1 MNTREHCPKPVR
13 RSGTGKSIQLLV
25 VLAPY
30 LLFLAGLFVLSLG
43 FFTWAENESI
53 LSVFITKRDQP
64 VYMDLNG
71 WDASSDSSGATPE
84 PLQRETVVTEPD
96 ETLVVP
102 FYYYG
107 QRIGT
112 ISIAS
117 TELSVE
123 AYQGDLETELR
134 MGAGHSSVSLLP
146 GQDGNV
152 VFAAHRTSYFK
163 PLQNAAVGDEV
174 LFETTYG
181 TFTYR
186 VREIRILKSDE
197 FSLITKE
204 TDKEQLTLYTCYP
217 FVYVGNAP
225 DRYAVFCDLVE
236 SELNT

>member
-1 MNTREHCPKPVR
+1 MRTGKQSTNTVKRA
-13 RSGTGKSIQLLV
+13 GTGRIVRFIVALL
-25 VLAPY
+25 PY
-30 LLFLAGLFVLSLG
+30 VLFLAGLFILSLG
-43 FFTWAENESI
+43 FFSWAENESI

-64 VYMDLNG
+64 VFMDLNG
-71 WDASSDSSGATPE
+71 LTDPGATPA
-84 PLQRETVVTEPD
+84 PLQEETAITEPD
-96 ETLVVP
+96 KTLVTP

-107 QRIGT
+107 EQIGT

-117 TELSVE
+117 LDMSVE

-146 GQDGNV
+146 GQDGNI
-152 VFAAHRTSYFK
+152 VFAAHRTSFFK
-163 PLQNAAVGDEV
+163 PLENVAVGDEV
-174 LFETTYG
+174 VFETTYG
-181 TFTYR
+181 TFTYA
-186 VREIRILKSDE
+186 VREIRILEAAD

-217 FVYVGNAP
+217 FKYIGNAP

>member
-1 MNTREHCPKPVR
+1 MNTREQCPKPVR
-13 RSGTGKSIQLLV
+13 RSGTGKSIQLLI
-25 VLAPY
+25 VLVPY

-43 FFTWAENESI
+43 IFTWAENESI

-64 VYMDLNG
+64 VFMDLNG
-71 WDASSDSSGATPE
+71 LDASGASGATPA
-84 PLQRETVVTEPD
+84 PLQKETAVTEPD

-107 QRIGT
+107 EQIGT

-117 TELSVE
+117 TEMSVE
-123 AYQGDLETELR
+123 AYQGDLDTELR

-146 GQDGNV
+146 GQDGNI

-163 PLQNAAVGDEV
+163 PLQNVAVGDEV

-181 TFTYR
+181 TFTYK
-186 VREIRILKSDE
+186 VREIRILESDE

-204 TDKEQLTLYTCYP
+204 TEKEQLTLYTCYP
-217 FVYVGNAP
+217 FTYVGNAP